1 MVDEGKFEN
10 QFEQL
15 DEFWQV
21 WKKCVR
27 EMLIEQEWRWR
38 KFIMCILE
46 EEGRVKKEEEEIWE
60 MWKYKW
66 EYEEKW
72 EEIRENRVFS
82 WWNF

>member
-1 MVDEGKFEN
+1 
-10 QFEQL
+10 
-15 DEFWQV
+15 
-21 WKKCVR
+21 
-27 EMLIEQEWRWR
+27 
-38 KFIMCILE
+38 MCILE